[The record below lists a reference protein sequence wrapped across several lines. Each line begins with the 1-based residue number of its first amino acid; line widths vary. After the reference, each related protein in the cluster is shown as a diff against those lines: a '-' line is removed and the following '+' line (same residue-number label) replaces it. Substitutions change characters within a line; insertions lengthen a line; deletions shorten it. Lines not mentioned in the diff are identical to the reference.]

1 MTPTLFGRIQ
11 TRIFALVLVGG
22 IWTLLITP
30 FLPVT
35 GGLVITEFSGSG
47 LVDVYEVTFTV
58 LLAVIVL
65 GVLWE
70 LPYHLLQQ
78 FRWEKDW
85 PTFFGFVTFVNEGL
99 LVYLLAVTGVLG
111 SNVEVV
117 VDNEPQAYVILFL
130 TTWIVV
136 FLFVNGPIRVLTP
149 RYRFRGGRLI

>member
-47 LVDVYEVTFTV
+47 LTDIYEVTFTV

-85 PTFFGFVTFVNEGL
+85 PTFFGFITFVNEGL
-99 LVYLLAVTGVLG
+99 LVYVLAVTGVLG
-111 SNVEVV
+111 SKVETV

-136 FLFVNGPIRVLTP
+136 FLFVNGPIRILTP